1 MAEPTSPTRFHDLP
15 LPTLGESLAV
25 TTSPSRS
32 APIRPRHRAHAHYV
46 DHVIVRIFVFAIAL
60 VLLGGSITNAE
71 PIATD
76 TIELIDFDA
85 IATAP
90 VVTIVEPIRQL
101 ISPALPPAAV
111 LSPRLHVTPLFRPP
125 RA

>member
-1 MAEPTSPTRFHDLP
+1 
-15 LPTLGESLAV
+15 
-25 TTSPSRS
+25 
-32 APIRPRHRAHAHYV
+32 
-46 DHVIVRIFVFAIAL
+46 VIVRIFVFAVAL

-90 VVTIVEPIRQL
+90 VVTAVEPIRQL
-101 ISPALPPAAV
+101 ISPVLPPVAV